1 MASFLDKFKVKT
13 ALEKNT
19 TLDLSCQHLTTS
31 NWMEYSPVY
40 TKEMVPGEKLSVN
53 METFARL
60 APMPVPTMGRSL
72 IHNRA
77 FFVPY
82 RTVFKGWNDFITDT
96 MHVSSD
102 PQSPELIPSTVPF
115 FTNEQILRMFF
126 RGNDFGTPLVKAA
139 TDATAYDGTLF
150 IHSYDQDGTYSMQD
164 SIRFD
169 FTNLGRRFLKI
180 LESLGY
186 RPIWDISVASGADGG
201 YVEPGDWYNTSSI
214 ADPDSATG
222 TIEIIDVVW
231 QELDMFI
238 TQVNTEG
245 FGYNTVKSSA
255 LPLFAALKVY
265 VDWYWPSQYVGDANY
280 RTIMSLLN
288 EDINRENVG
297 VVHQTLYTVL
307 NCIKSVNYD
316 SDYFVSAFDAPT
328 GPAAND
334 VNVSTMTMYDINNTN
349 GGSSNLLV
357 TNDIDDDANY
367 APKVGNA
374 TEETPKT
381 NNVHGISQY
390 ALDALKA
397 MTDYFK
403 RHQLVGS
410 RALDRYY
417 ARFGKSLSAE
427 KLNRSNYIGAMNQPI
442 QFADVFSHSDTD
454 GAQLGAFAGKG
465 LSYGGQGF
473 EFSTDEYGMF
483 IIVSS
488 VIPIVGYYQGQD
500 RTTMHLNRLD
510 FWTPEFDQL
519 GNQAIARREL
529 FIPMA
534 VDSNDTQ
541 MSAAYFGLNDN
552 INGVFG
558 WTPRYSEY
566 KIGRDKMTGDFQL
579 KSKSAA
585 GDTSTAWNL
594 LREIK
599 MEDFYDSS
607 KPSELDV
614 VHTVDFVQGTDNN
627 QYNRIFYNTNSNA
640 DKFYVIHNFNVTSNS
655 PMHSLYDSYEFDSK
669 GDSVVADV
677 NGVKV
682 N

>member
-1 MASFLDKFKVKT
+1 MANFLDKFKVKT

-40 TKEMVPGEKLSVN
+40 TKEMVPGEKLNVN

-60 APMPVPTMGRSL
+60 AAMPVPTLGRSL

-102 PQSPELIPSTVPF
+102 LSAPNTIPSTVPYFSNIDILKLF
-115 FTNEQILRMFF
+115 FDATGE
-126 RGNDFGTPLVKAA
+126 PLVKVADIPSA
-139 TDATAYDGTLF
+139 SDATLW
-150 IHSYDQDGTYSMQD
+150 IHSYNQDGTFGTSG
-164 SIRFD
+164 SIAFS

-180 LESLGY
+180 LHSLGY
-186 RPIWDISVASGADGG
+186 RPIWDLSVSDGAA
-201 YVEPGDWYNTSSI
+201 EII
-214 ADPDSATG
+214 ADEEWFSRAIKPNPDG
-222 TIEIIDVVW
+222 DG
-231 QELDMFI
+231 QI
-238 TQVNTEG
+238 TDIYVDFVSLQSYITAVDTEG
-245 FGYNTVKSSA
+245 YGYNTVKNSA
-255 LPLFAALKVY
+255 LPLFSALKVY
-265 VDWYWPSQYVGDANY
+265 VDWYWPSQYVGDVAYN
-280 RTIMSLLN
+280 RITSLLS
-288 EDINRENVG
+288 DDVG
-297 VVHQTLYTVL
+297 RDPYISGSDLYFVL
-307 NCIKSVNYD
+307 NSIKAVNYD

-334 VNVSTMTMYDINNTN
+334 VNVSTMTMYDVNNTN
-349 GGSSNLLV
+349 GGSSNLLI
-357 TNDIDDDANY
+357 TNDIDDDAVY

-374 TEETPKT
+374 TEENPKT

-442 QFADVFSHSDTD
+442 QFADVFSHSDTE

-488 VIPIVGYYQGQD
+488 IIPIVGYYQGQD

-529 FIPMA
+529 YIPQF

-541 MSAAYFGLNDN
+541 MIDTYYTSTDN

-579 KSKSAA
+579 HSKSAA

-594 LREIK
+594 MRDIN

-607 KPSELDV
+607 KPNELDI
-614 VHTVDFVQGTDNN
+614 VHTIDFVQGTDNN